1 MKPTPD
7 HYCELAPFAEEFQRG
22 TPALLYH
29 RIGQARLLQKRRGLT
44 LPLGVFRHQLR
55 ELRAAG
61 YSGTGVPPAVT
72 QEQSSRDGCWSR
84 RRDACATITLTFDD
98 GDATTLAALEPLR
111 ECAMQAVQFLVAD
124 RIGGVNDWDATG
136 EPLMDAAQVQ
146 EWLGAGHHIGSHTL
160 THARLSTLAP
170 AARRE
175 EIVSSRAKLKDRF
188 GVAVVLFA
196 YPWGEW
202 DARLADEVAA
212 AGYRVAFTTER
223 GVNDA
228 TTSPFSMKRHTVWCA
243 LRRPRELWLALTK

>member
-1 MKPTPD
+1 MKPTSD

-61 YSGTGVPPAVT
+61 FESADSATRGV
-72 QEQSSRDGCWSR
+72 W
-84 RRDACATITLTFDD
+84 ITFDD
-98 GDATTLAALEPLR
+98 GDASTLAALEPLR

-175 EIVSSRAKLKDRF
+175 EIVSSRAKLEDRF

-212 AGYRVAFTTER
+212 AGYCAAFTTER

>member
-1 MKPTPD
+1 MKPAPD

-29 RIGQARLLQKRRGLT
+29 RIGRPRLLQKRRGLT
-44 LPLGVFRHQLR
+44 LPLGVFRHQLH

-61 YSGTGVPPAVT
+61 FASADSASRGV
-72 QEQSSRDGCWSR
+72 W
-84 RRDACATITLTFDD
+84 ITFDD
-98 GDATTLAALEPLR
+98 GDASTLSALEPLR

-124 RIGGVNDWDATG
+124 RIGGRNDWDATG

-146 EWLGAGHHIGSHTL
+146 EWIGAGHRIGSHTL

-175 EIVSSRAKLKDRF
+175 EIVSSRAKLEDRF
-188 GVAVVLFA
+188 GVAVELFA

-212 AGYRVAFTTER
+212 AGYRAAFTTER